1 MLEGKPLSFF
11 RAFPRAREFANAA
24 SCLHGFVVK
33 RIQAF
38 VSLSG
43 GGFEGLGFWTDP

>member
-24 SCLHGFVVK
+24 SCLHGFARK
-33 RIQAF
+33 QIRAF
-38 VSLSG
+38 VSFNG
-43 GGFEGLGFWTDP
+43 YGFKRSIFCTES